1 MDVKGFY
8 VFLFYSFGL
17 IINNTIMN
25 KLILM
30 MVTAIVTLSLEVEM
44 IRDGLGDDAPLD
56 LINGREY
63 EGNYTAMQP
72 GVYLR

>member
-1 MDVKGFY
+1 M
-8 VFLFYSFGL
+8 FLFYSFGL

>member
-1 MDVKGFY
+1 
-8 VFLFYSFGL
+8 
-17 IINNTIMN
+17 MN

>member
-1 MDVKGFY
+1 M
-8 VFLFYSFGL
+8 FLFYSFGL

-30 MVTAIVTLSLEVEM
+30 MVTAIVTFSLEVEM